1 MANYKHSIERLIQ
14 AKLGNR
20 PNEQQTQYIQ
30 SNPTF
35 FSLLSKLNT
44 SKSTDAYTGNGRQQN
59 LSPDLNFLLKQSM
72 DKAEDINDNE
82 TIVQLLPDI
91 VRASQ
96 IYITKILS
104 PRYLTKPEVRYG
116 IPSGIFPQAVS
127 VQIIEKVKE
136 LIYANTKLDD
146 RLYNMLYEI
155 CFTKGAYCVALIPE
169 ASLDALIHQPTL
181 NTESVSLKHKPLKR
195 KGYFAHPEEDLRTES
210 YGHYRESS
218 VVPVKFNPVVTHQ
231 FNKEETGYLRASLG
245 NNIGTDISE
254 DGRWNIRLS
263 HDNNQKVDSFVDIT
277 DDPTY
282 LRNAYTDQFKRN
294 QEGEL
299 SMGLESMSDYNVG
312 DTDKDLIEKFFKN
325 MDEQSNKISEV
336 SGMLRLNADEQNT
349 RANLTEPLEVI
360 YPVESIC
367 PIFRP
372 GSPSDHLGYIVL
384 HDENGYPISN
394 TKKINYYRDLNRG
407 GFNSNQSMASSLIQS
422 GKRMFQDYNVSWDE
436 ERQIDTLSK
445 INGDIIIREIL
456 SRLRNGINGKELEIG
471 DTSDINRIFFYR
483 ALQGLRTRVLYIPKS
498 IMTYMAFNY
507 DALGNGRSLLDNMKV
522 LLSLRIQYMMA
533 QIRTGINNSKQN
545 KVITLNVDEH
555 DPDPKATIQMAT
567 DLALKTNGGSSVL
580 FGTSDIRTIED
591 AIHASSIR
599 FNIESDN
606 EAIPKMSQDVAY
618 ESSNIPVPDADVGEQ
633 LGRYSL
639 LGIGLSPETIDA
651 SYSPDFMYEAATNNF
666 LNELVTYQQQERFV
680 PFLKKYVTDYLRYSP
695 KAIQM
700 IRETILSNIDSI
712 LDYQI
717 EVSGKE
723 VNKDSIN
730 DDTKKVIVD
739 ELTKRLIK
747 QLDVYLP
754 QPDISNDKLK
764 MDQLVDYEAKLE
776 LLLNNLLDVDSM
788 TPDIVGEQ
796 AANMVD
802 PYRKALKMQLLRDKI
817 SEEGLDA
824 DGVYSR
830 ILSLNNGE
838 NQTFVLNQEMRDINL
853 KLVKAMGEFFKYSGN
868 IAKSADAVFKDN
880 DISVGENTGS
890 YGSSDTDDYGGSDND
905 FGGDGD
911 FNDDFGNDDFNEDKP
926 SGEEE
931 VTEVEEEV
939 QEGNSDT
946 STNTN
951 QGNGNE
957 DIDGPA
963 D

>member
-14 AKLGNR
+14 SKLGNQ
-20 PNEQQTQYIQ
+20 PNEQQAQYIQ
-30 SNPTF
+30 DNPTF

-44 SKSTDAYTGNGRQQN
+44 SKSADAYTGNGRQQN
-59 LSPDLNFLLKQSM
+59 LSPDVNFLFKQSM

-82 TIVQLLPDI
+82 SIIQLLPDI

-104 PRYLTKPEVRYG
+104 PRYLTKPEVHYG

-136 LIYANTKLDD
+136 LIYNNTKLDD
-146 RLYNMLYEI
+146 RLYNILYEI

-169 ASLDALIHQPTL
+169 ASLDALIHQPTM
-181 NTESVSLKHKPLKR
+181 NTESVSLKHKPLVK
-195 KGYFAHPEEDLRTES
+195 KGYFAHPEEDLHTES
-210 YGHYRESS
+210 YGQYSEST
-218 VVPVKFNPVVTHQ
+218 VIPVKFNSVVTHQ
-231 FNKEETGYLRASLG
+231 FNKEETGFLYASLG
-245 NNIGTDISE
+245 SKVGNDVDK
-254 DGRWNIRLS
+254 DGKWNIRLS
-263 HDNNQKVDSFVDIT
+263 NNLDVKVDSFVDIT

-294 QEGEL
+294 NTGE
-299 SMGLESMSDYNVG
+299 MNIGVESVNNYNLG
-312 DTDKDLIEKFFKN
+312 DTDKDLIDKFFKN
-325 MDEQSNKISEV
+325 MDEQTNKTGEV
-336 SGMLRLNADEQNT
+336 TGILRLNSDEQNT
-349 RANLTEPLEVI
+349 RANLTEPLEVV

-372 GSPSDHLGYIVL
+372 GTPSDHLGYIVL

-407 GFNSNQSMASSLIQS
+407 GFSTNQSMASSLIQN

-456 SRLRNGINGKELEIG
+456 SRLSNGINGKELEIG
-471 DTSDINRIFFYR
+471 DTTDINRIFFYR

-533 QIRTGINNSKQN
+533 QIRAGINNSKQN

-555 DPDPKATIQMAT
+555 DPDPRATIQMAA

-591 AIHASSIR
+591 SIHASSIR
-599 FNIESDN
+599 FNIESEN

-618 ESSNIPVPDADVGEQ
+618 ESSNIPMPDTDVGDQ

-639 LGIGLSPETIDA
+639 MGIGLSPETIDT
-651 SYSPDFMYEAATNNF
+651 SYSPEFMYESATNNF
-666 LNELVTYQQQERFV
+666 LNELVTYQQQERFI

-717 EVSGKE
+717 EVSGQE
-723 VNKDSIN
+723 LDKDKISE
-730 DDTKKVIVD
+730 DTKKVIVD

-764 MDQLVDYEAKLE
+764 MEQLVDFEAKLD
-776 LLLNNLLDVDSM
+776 LLLNNLLDTESM
-788 TPDIVGEQ
+788 TPEIIGEQ

-802 PYRKALKMQLLRDKI
+802 TYRKTLKMQLIRDKI

-824 DGVYSR
+824 DGIYSR
-830 ILSLNNGE
+830 ILSLNNGD

-880 DISVGENTGS
+880 DISVGES
-890 YGSSDTDDYGGSDND
+890 SDDYSSIDSSDTSDYGSDFEDD
-905 FGGDGD
+905 FGGDE
-911 FNDDFGNDDFNEDKP
+911 DFGADEGSEEP
-926 SGEEE
+926 SGEKITETEE
-931 VTEVEEEV
+931 VTEETS
-939 QEGNSDT
+939 QEGTGD
-946 STNTN
+946 
-951 QGNGNE
+951 E
-957 DIDGPA
+957 DLDGPA

>member
-14 AKLGNR
+14 SKLGNHS
-20 PNEQQTQYIQ
+20 NEQQTQYIQ
-30 SNPTF
+30 NNPTF

-44 SKSTDAYTGNGRQQN
+44 SKSTDTYTGNGRQQS
-59 LSPDLNFLLKQSM
+59 LSPDVNFLFKQSM

-82 TIVQLLPDI
+82 SIIQLLPDI

-104 PRYLTKPEVRYG
+104 PRYLTKPEVHYG

-127 VQIIEKVKE
+127 IQIIEKVKE
-136 LIYANTKLDD
+136 LIYNNTKLDD

-169 ASLDALIHQPTL
+169 ASLDALIHHPTM
-181 NTESVSLKHKPLKR
+181 NTESATLKHKPLIK
-195 KGYFAHPEEDLRTES
+195 KGYFAHPEEDLQAES
-210 YGHYRESS
+210 YGQYKEST
-218 VVPVKFNPVVTHQ
+218 VIPVKFNSVVTHQ
-231 FNKEETGYLRASLG
+231 FNREETGFLYASLG
-245 NNIGTDISE
+245 SKVGSDVDK
-254 DGRWNIRLS
+254 DGKWNIRLS
-263 HDNNQKVDSFVDIT
+263 NNIDAKVDSFVDIT

-294 QEGEL
+294 NTDE
-299 SMGLESMSDYNVG
+299 MNIGLESANNYNLG
-312 DTDKDLIEKFFKN
+312 DTDKDLIDKFFKN
-325 MDEQSNKISEV
+325 MDEQTNKVGEV
-336 SGMLRLNADEQNT
+336 TGILRLNSDEQNT

-372 GSPSDHLGYIVL
+372 GTPSDHLGYIVL

-407 GFNSNQSMASSLIQS
+407 GFSSNQSMASSLIQN

-456 SRLRNGINGKELEIG
+456 SRLRNGTNGKELEIG
-471 DTSDINRIFFYR
+471 DTTDINRIFFYR

-533 QIRTGINNSKQN
+533 QIRAGINNSKQN

-555 DPDPKATIQMAT
+555 DPDPRATIQMAA

-591 AIHASSIR
+591 SIHASSIR
-599 FNIESDN
+599 FNIESEND
-606 EAIPKMSQDVAY
+606 AIPKMSQDVAY
-618 ESSNIPVPDADVGEQ
+618 ESSNIPMPDTDVGDQ

-639 LGIGLSPETIDA
+639 MGIGLSPETIDT
-651 SYSPDFMYEAATNNF
+651 SYSPEFMYESATNNF
-666 LNELVTYQQQERFV
+666 LNELVTYQQQERFI

-717 EVSGKE
+717 EVSGQEIDKE
-723 VNKDSIN
+723 KIGE
-730 DDTKKVIVD
+730 DTKKIIVD

-764 MDQLVDYEAKLE
+764 MEQLVDFEAKLD
-776 LLLNNLLDVDSM
+776 LLLNNLLDTESM
-788 TPDIVGEQ
+788 TQDIIGKQ
-796 AANMVD
+796 ASKMVET
-802 PYRKALKMQLLRDKI
+802 YKKTLKMQLIRDKI

-824 DGVYSR
+824 DGIYSR
-830 ILSLNNGE
+830 ILSLNNGD

-880 DISVGENTGS
+880 EISVDEPSGD
-890 YGSSDTDDYGGSDND
+890 YGSSDSASVDDYGSDFDND
-905 FGGDGD
+905 FGGE
-911 FNDDFGNDDFNEDKP
+911 DDFGNGDVTEDEPVEKTT
-926 SGEEE
+926 EEE
-931 VTEVEEEV
+931 VIEETEE
-939 QEGNSDT
+939 
-946 STNTN
+946 TN
-951 QGNGNE
+951 QDAGKEGESNE
-957 DIDGPA
+957 DPDGPA

>member
-181 NTESVSLKHKPLKR
+181 NTESVSLKHKPLKH

-282 LRNAYTDQFKRN
+282 LRNAYTDQFRRN

-483 ALQGLRTRVLYIPKS
+483 ALQGLRTRVLYVPKS

-599 FNIESDN
+599 FNIESNN